1 MSGTTTLAEPIVETS
16 AGKVRGLNEEGVH
29 AFRGIPYGAPTGGA
43 NRFLPPRPPEPWAG
57 VRDCLSW
64 GNMAPQGRSTAN
76 PASGM
81 GRDMGRFFGT
91 APGTETSL
99 SEDCLV
105 LNVFTPGIGDGAKR
119 PVMLWIHGGGFSIGT
134 SAGPRTDGAHLAKR
148 QDVVCVSVNHRLGAL
163 GYAYLGGLD
172 PDFAAS
178 GNQAQLDLIL
188 ALTWVRDNI
197 EVFGGDPDRVLIHGE
212 SGGGAKISVLLG
224 MPGASGLFH
233 RAILQS
239 GTANRLPDTGDATA
253 TAEELLAEL
262 GLAKGDVRK
271 LQTLP
276 FEQVIAAQS
285 ALEIRAQ
292 SKGGSPLRRGF
303 VPTIG
308 TAALPRNPID
318 AVAAGS
324 ADIPVM
330 IGCTKHEMALM
341 LMGGGLD
348 PRTVGEEILE
358 QRFGAMFGGQST
370 RLLEGYRGIHPDYT
384 PGDLLV
390 RAMTDSWRKDM
401 IELAE
406 AHAGASKAGTYMYL
420 FTWESPVLPHLKA
433 AHGIDGSFYFDN
445 TDMLDITRGNAQA
458 ARLAGLAS
466 EAWASFA
473 RSGEPVAEGL
483 TSWPRYDAERRAT
496 MILGS
501 EPRVENDPL
510 GEDRKLRSEAGI

>member
-1 MSGTTTLAEPIVETS
+1 MSGTTTLTEPIVETR
-16 AGKVRGLNEEGVH
+16 AGKVRGLHADGVH

-64 GNMAPQGRSTAN
+64 GNMAPQGQSTAN

-91 APGTETSL
+91 APGTVSPL

-105 LNVFTPGIGDGAKR
+105 LNVFTPGIGDGQKR

-163 GYAYLGGLD
+163 GYAYLGALD
-172 PDFAAS
+172 PDFSGS

-197 EVFGGDPDRVLIHGE
+197 EAFGGDPDRVLVHGE
-212 SGGGAKISVLLG
+212 SGGSAKIEVLLG
-224 MPGASGLFH
+224 MPGAFGLFH

-239 GTANRLPDTGDATA
+239 GTAKRLPDTSDAA
-253 TAEELLAEL
+253 ARAEELLKEL
-262 GLAKGDVRK
+262 GLAKADLRK
-271 LQTLP
+271 LQTVP
-276 FEQVIAAQS
+276 FEQIIAAQ
-285 ALEIRAQ
+285 AQ
-292 SKGGSPLRRGF
+292 MERRGQAAGMSPLRRGF

-308 TAALPRNPID
+308 TAALPRNPIESI
-318 AVAAGS
+318 AAGS

-348 PRTVGEEILE
+348 PRTVSEEVME
-358 QRFGAMFGGQST
+358 QRFGAMFGEQAA

-390 RAMTDSWRKDM
+390 RAMTDGWRKDM

-406 AHAGASKAGTYMYL
+406 AHAAGSNAGTYMYL
-420 FTWESPVLPHLKA
+420 FTWESPVLPYLKA

-445 TDMLDITRGNAQA
+445 TDMLDITKDNPQA
-458 ARLAGLAS
+458 TRLAGLAS
-466 EAWASFA
+466 AAWASFA
-473 RSGEPVAEGL
+473 RTGKPAAEGL
-483 TSWPRYDAERRAT
+483 TSWPRYEVDRRAT
-496 MILGS
+496 MILDS

-510 GEDRKLRSEAGI
+510 ADDRKLRSEAGI